1 MRARIQRIALL
12 LIIAVS
18 SSDLWVAGSVNNAK
32 DTGKK
37 SGVTYAVGAVE
48 GALACSSATFPP
60 LTHPQGPIKI
70 AELEFA
76 GFTIPDQAYSAC
88 IPPLIDRA

>member
-48 GALACSSATFPP
+48 GALARSSATFPRSGSSTP
-60 LTHPQGPIKI
+60 TLLDDSIPPIKI
-70 AELEFA
+70 TEAQY
-76 GFTIPDQAYSAC
+76 D
-88 IPPLIDRA
+88 